1 MSNPFTL
8 MGMARRATQNWRQM
22 TYGSTAPSTPAAAA
36 TPSTSEDNNSD
47 TASIASA
54 TKRQTSSPLLQTRKP
69 SLPAVDNVNVTSSP
83 AASPPAA
90 AKAVLS
96 DVASNGSSTTLAM
109 QEPTSAPAAINMI
122 LSESPRMEPV
132 ELSKSPGSIDY
143 FSLQPRKDSEES
155 ANSTSTKVNLDDS
168 AWTAVIDELKL
179 QKKRL
184 EDQVQLLTSE
194 KQRVAGDLESLTGEK
209 KRLEGQVKL
218 LAEEKQRV
226 AGDLESATHEN
237 QRLERKLQEKQR
249 RWDEEQT
256 ASIAERDQ
264 ERGQFEQEKASLTG
278 QVRDLTTEK
287 EGLIEQMA
295 QKQAQWDQESARMAE
310 EVVREMDILSNEKQE
325 LEGRVAALESTVG
338 EKEKA
343 EKKLEGAIAVL
354 KKEQGDNARTM
365 AAQQQYLVA
374 ARDELKG
381 FQAQAA
387 KEIQASTAET
397 RRLSQQL
404 RNEKEARNVERAQVS
419 KERSDEQQRF
429 EAEKRSFAHRV
440 SGLEQVLETK
450 EKARKRLE
458 DDIAIVRREKDESSR
473 VVVSL
478 QQQLTSAKEATKK
491 LQETATARLASLQ
504 KDLDSLRED
513 REKQIASRDSQINV
527 LNANLDG
534 VKKER
539 GSLQETVKRNNGTI
553 SQLNTDLIQR
563 NHLFMETEKE
573 MASLRE
579 RFLVIGDELE
589 GKELEVRSLE
599 VGMTG
604 LTKERDE
611 KGRMVSSLQEQ
622 LTLAAGEMKMVND
635 TTTAKIIGLE
645 EELRRMREEREA
657 YPCMIM

>member
-8 MGMARRATQNWRQM
+8 MGMARRATQNFRQM

-36 TPSTSEDNNSD
+36 TPSTSDDNKSD

-109 QEPTSAPAAINMI
+109 QEPTSVPAAMNMI

-143 FSLQPRKDSEES
+143 FSLQPRKSSEE
-155 ANSTSTKVNLDDS
+155 STSTKVNQDDS
-168 AWTAVIDELKL
+168 EWTAVIDELKL

-194 KQRVAGDLESLTGEK
+194 KQRVAGDLETLTGEK
-209 KRLEGQVKL
+209 KRLGGQVKL
-218 LAEEKQRV
+218 LTDEKQRV

-249 RWDEEQT
+249 RWDEEQA

-264 ERGQFEQEKASLTG
+264 ERGQLEQEKASLAK
-278 QVRDLTTEK
+278 QVRDLTAEK

-295 QKQAQWDQESARMAE
+295 QKQAQWDQESERMAE

-343 EKKLEGAIAVL
+343 EKKLEGAVAVL

-381 FQAQAA
+381 FQAQAT

-429 EAEKRSFAHRV
+429 EAEKRSLAHRV
-440 SGLEQVLETK
+440 SGLEQVLEAK

-458 DDIAIVRREKDESSR
+458 DDIAIVKREKDESSR
-473 VVVSL
+473 VVASL

-491 LQETATARLASLQ
+491 LQEAATARVSSLQ

-527 LNANLDG
+527 INANLDEA
-534 VKKER
+534 KRER

-599 VGMTG
+599 VGVTG

-611 KGRMVSSLQEQ
+611 KGRMVASLQEQ